1 MLRPLMP
8 ESCPVASE
16 GAVLEGGPQ
25 DEGPNQYDTVGVLN
39 GTTGGDG
46 AALLLLYEAL
56 GGFLAYLFQRSG
68 GSLPLVVV
76 THCSFNLAVALLV
89 TQVDP
94 VAVLL

>member
-1 MLRPLMP
+1 M
-8 ESCPVASE
+8 
-16 GAVLEGGPQ
+16 EGGRQ
-25 DEGPNQYDTVGVLN
+25 DKDCTPITIGVLN

-89 TQVDP
+89 TQHGL
-94 VAVLL
+94 VAVL

>member
-1 MLRPLMP
+1 MP
-8 ESCPVASE
+8 ESRPAASE
-16 GAVLEGGPQ
+16 GADLEGGRQ
-25 DEGPNQYDTVGVLN
+25 DKGSKPITIGVLN

-56 GGFLAYLFQRSG
+56 GGFLAFLFQRSG

-89 TQVDP
+89 TQYDP
-94 VAVLL
+94 VAVL